1 MSDRIQQL
9 ADRARDHIPTLL
21 LGMRDRIEAAITD
34 ALDAAREDDSKA
46 IFRIPISIAW
56 DLDSTEARFSVCVST
71 RSKAEVTVSLDD
83 PAQSKLPLEA
93 SHE

>member
-1 MSDRIQQL
+1 MSDRIDQL
-9 ADRARDHIPTLL
+9 ASQAREHIPTLL
-21 LGMRDRIEAAITD
+21 LGMRDRIEAAVTD
-34 ALDAAREDDSKA
+34 AVEASQENDSKA